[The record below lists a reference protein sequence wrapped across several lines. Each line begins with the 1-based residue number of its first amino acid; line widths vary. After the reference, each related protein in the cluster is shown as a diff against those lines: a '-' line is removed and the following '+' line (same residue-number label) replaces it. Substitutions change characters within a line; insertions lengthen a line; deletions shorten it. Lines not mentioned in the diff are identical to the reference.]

1 MTTRSTLL
9 SQITTNL
16 TGSNVSVS
24 QELPWLADGVEL
36 YKKNKK
42 HFYLS
47 EESESREEFIKTLD
61 KNDVEEKTIT
71 LNGYLV
77 VDAKN
82 QPGDITSV
90 VANIMS
96 ANSSITNTID
106 NSVSYKTTF
115 EGDDI
120 IYTFEY
126 NFITIT

>member
-1 MTTRSTLL
+1 MRSTLL
-9 SQITTNL
+9 TQITTNL
-16 TGSNVSVS
+16 SGSNVTVS
-24 QELPWLADGVEL
+24 QELPWLQDGVEL

-47 EESESREEFIKTLD
+47 EESEDREEFIKTLD
-61 KNDVEEKTIT
+61 KSDVEEKTTT

-82 QPGDITSV
+82 QPGDIANV

-96 ANSSITNTID
+96 ANSSVTGTIS
-106 NSVSYKTTF
+106 NEASYETSI

-120 IYTFEY
+120 IYTFAY

>member
-1 MTTRSTLL
+1 MRSTLL
-9 SQITTNL
+9 TQITTNL

-24 QELPWLADGVEL
+24 QELPWLQDGVEL

-47 EESESREEFIKTLD
+47 EESEDREEFIKTLD
-61 KNDVEEKTIT
+61 KNDVEEKTTT

-82 QPGDITSV
+82 QPGDIANV

-96 ANSSITNTID
+96 ANSSVTGTIS
-106 NSVSYKTTF
+106 NECSYETEI

>member
-1 MTTRSTLL
+1 MSRSTLL
-9 SQITTNL
+9 TQITTNL
-16 TGSNVSVS
+16 AGSNVTVS
-24 QELPWLADGVEL
+24 QELPWLQDGVEL

-47 EESESREEFIKTLD
+47 EASEDRDEFIKTLD
-61 KNDVEEKTIT
+61 KSDVGEVETSY
-71 LNGYLV
+71 NGYLV

-82 QPGDITSV
+82 QPGDIANV
-90 VANIMS
+90 VAGIMS
-96 ANSSITNTID
+96 ANSSVTGTIS
-106 NSVSYKTTF
+106 NEASYETSI

>member
-61 KNDVEEKTIT
+61 KSDVEEKTIT

-106 NSVSYKTTF
+106 NSVSYETTF

>member
-1 MTTRSTLL
+1 MRSTLL
-9 SQITTNL
+9 TQITTNL
-16 TGSNVSVS
+16 SGSNVTVS
-24 QELPWLADGVEL
+24 QELPWLQDGVEL

-47 EESESREEFIKTLD
+47 EESEDREEFIKTLD
-61 KNDVEEKTIT
+61 KSDVEEKTTT

-82 QPGDITSV
+82 QPGDIANV

-96 ANSSITNTID
+96 ANSSVTGTIS
-106 NSVSYKTTF
+106 NEASYETSI